1 MQIRLD
7 RFYQLNR
14 RILIWA
20 ALAFLIYL
28 MRDFF
33 ALIFVTFLLVSFT
46 LPVIDW
52 FDSRTRLPRTGIIV
66 VLYLAILAGL
76 VGATIYVTPRVF
88 GEASTAVRELTTAP
102 ARTSGDVGAL
112 VTSSTR
118 HRPSVLNPIQRNP
131 SSLIPGDIPTTDS
144 MADALDI
151 TTYAELLT
159 SHPLDLFTSGGEVA
173 DEKQIERLF
182 TTNIKSI
189 IVNMRDDVETS
200 YPSLGPILRVMA
212 ADREIDRV
220 LSRAADNAAPWFVA
234 ASKKVGAVV
243 TTTLLSLLF
252 SFLIV
257 LDMTRLKGEVLRLGQ
272 SRLHDF
278 YEESAGPVVRFASVI
293 ARAFRAQAMIALTNT
308 VLTAIGFLL
317 LGVPKVMLLSIIV
330 FFFSFIPVLGV
341 FISTAPALVI
351 ALNYAGYGTA
361 LGVVVLVIIIHALEA
376 YVLNPLIYGHHLK
389 LNPVLVLVIL
399 FLGHHSFGLWGMVL
413 GVPVAYYFI
422 YYVFAVP
429 RAGAEKIPGIP
440 GRVRRRRGLSPAV
453 DPATTVTDD
462 AEDPAL
468 EGEK

>member
-14 RILIWA
+14 RILIWV

-46 LPVIDW
+46 LPVIDY

-66 VLYLAILAGL
+66 VLYLAILTGL
-76 VGATIYVTPRVF
+76 IGATVYVTPRVF

-102 ARTSGDVGAL
+102 ARTSGAPIL
-112 VTSSTR
+112 VNPAGR
-118 HRPSVLNPIQRNP
+118 LRPAPAVPILMTIN
-131 SSLIPGDIPTTDS
+131 GTTTVTLVE
-144 MADALDI
+144 ALDM
-151 TTYAELLT
+151 TTSTEMLT
-159 SHPLDLFTSGGEVA
+159 SHPLDLFTSGAEVV
-173 DEKQIERLF
+173 DEKQIEQLF

-212 ADREIDRV
+212 ADREIDRL
-220 LSRAADNAAPWFVA
+220 LSRAADNAAPWVVA
-234 ASKKVGAVV
+234 AGKKVGAVI

-257 LDMTRLKGEVLRLGQ
+257 LDMKRLKGEVLRLGQ

-278 YEESAGPVVRFASVI
+278 YEESAGPVVRFATVI
-293 ARAFRAQAMIALTNT
+293 ARAFRAQAVIALTNT
-308 VLTAIGFLL
+308 LLTAIGFML

-351 ALNYAGYGTA
+351 ALNYAGYSTA
-361 LGVVVLVIIIHALEA
+361 VGVVGLVIIIHAVEA

-429 RAGAEKIPGIP
+429 KAGAEKLPGIP
-440 GRVRRRRGLSPAV
+440 ARMPKGRPTFSP
-453 DPATTVTDD
+453 D
-462 AEDPAL
+462 AGTSRPDEDAGNPSM

>member
-1 MQIRLD
+1 
-7 RFYQLNR
+7 
-14 RILIWA
+14 
-20 ALAFLIYL
+20 

-52 FDSRTRLPRTGIIV
+52 FDARTRLPRTGIIV

-76 VGATIYVTPRVF
+76 IGATVYVTPRVF

-102 ARTSGDVGAL
+102 ARTSGQTPRVIPAG
-112 VTSSTR
+112 
-118 HRPSVLNPIQRNP
+118 RPRQVPQELI
-131 SSLIPGDIPTTDS
+131 LIPGTSTSTITLVE
-144 MADALDI
+144 ALD
-151 TTYAELLT
+151 TTASAEMFT

-189 IVNMRDDVETS
+189 IVNLRDDVETS

-257 LDMTRLKGEVLRLGQ
+257 LDMKRLKSEVLRLGE

-278 YEESAGPVVRFASVI
+278 YEESAGPVVRFATVI

-308 VLTAIGFLL
+308 VLTAIGFML

-351 ALNYAGYGTA
+351 ALNYVGYSTA
-361 LGVVVLVIIIHALEA
+361 IGVVILVIIIHAVEA

-429 RAGAEKIPGIP
+429 RAGVEKLPGVA
-440 GRVRRRRGLSPAV
+440 GRRGRSRRPFSPATG
-453 DPATTVTDD
+453 ATTPEEN
-462 AEDPAL
+462 AENPLA
-468 EGEK
+468 EEEK